1 MANYNVQMKQ
11 FNGTS
16 FDNILPHAYL
26 ADKATDADHATSAD
40 SANTATILDGGGGAT
55 EIITTAR
62 SGLSQI
68 ATGSYVGNGTVGESN
83 AITIQCGFNPKFL
96 WVYRAPIY
104 RLTTGSAGLIN
115 LGTMVA
121 SQGVVGDSS
130 HAAVSQSWFWVNG
143 DETSVV
149 QVKIKP
155 NSKVETYWR
164 INFSPLSDSIKFYAT
179 VEDTSEHTGPSS
191 SVEPWMQL
199 NISNGLYHWVAIGET
214 TT

>member
-40 SANTATILDGGGGAT
+40 SANTATELAGGGGAT

-83 AITIQCGFNPKFL
+83 TITIQCG
-96 WVYRAPIY
+96 
-104 RLTTGSAGLIN
+104 
-115 LGTMVA
+115 
-121 SQGVVGDSS
+121 
-130 HAAVSQSWFWVNG
+130 
-143 DETSVV
+143 
-149 QVKIKP
+149 
-155 NSKVETYWR
+155 
-164 INFSPLSDSIKFYAT
+164 LSRSFYGFIMPQ
-179 VEDTSEHTGPSS
+179 H
-191 SVEPWMQL
+191 
-199 NISNGLYHWVAIGET
+199 II
-214 TT
+214 

>member
-83 AITIQCGFNPKFL
+83 AITIQCGFKPKFL
-96 WVYRAPIY
+96 WVYRAPTY
-104 RLTTGSAGLIN
+104 STTSTATLKFE
-115 LGTMVA
+115 TMVA
-121 SQGVVGDSS
+121 SQGVVGNSS
-130 HAAVSQSWFWVNG
+130 NDAVSQSWFWVNG
-143 DETSVV
+143 DEISVV
-149 QVKIKP
+149 QVKINP
-155 NSKVETYWR
+155 NRKVETYWKL
-164 INFSPLSDSIKFYAT
+164 NFFPLSDSIKFYAT
-179 VEDTSEHTGPSS
+179 VEDTSVHTGAPS

-199 NISNGLYHWVAIGET
+199 NVSNGLYHWVAIGET

>member
-26 ADKATDADHATSAD
+26 ADKATDADYATSAD
-40 SANTATILDGGGGAT
+40 SANTATELAGGGGAT

-83 AITIQCGFNPKFL
+83 AITIQCGFKPKFL

-104 RLTTGSAGLIN
+104 SITSGATIN
-115 LGTMVA
+115 FETMVA
-121 SQGVVGDSS
+121 SQGKSGNINSTG
-130 HAAVSQSWFWVNG
+130 VSQSWFWVDG
-143 DETSVV
+143 DASSLV
-149 QVKIKP
+149 QVSINFDKRVK
-155 NSKVETYWR
+155 TYWR

-179 VEDTSEHTGPSS
+179 AEDTSAHTGPSS

-199 NISNGLYHWVAIGET
+199 NVSNCVYHWVAIGDVT
-214 TT
+214 T